1 MPKAI
6 LTCHQ
11 CGVQFVGR
19 PNRLHCSVGCRQ
31 QLEMRRREWEAQA
44 RHIRWLELN
53 ATAPEL
59 HRTKKQAAHWMA
71 QADAAR
77 VKLPPRP

>member
-6 LTCHQ
+6 LTCVQ
-11 CGVQFVGR
+11 CGVEFVGR
-19 PNRLHCSVGCRQ
+19 PNRLHCSVGCRRQ
-31 QLEMRRREWEAQA
+31 REMRRRQWEEAA
-44 RHIRWLELN
+44 RRVRWLERN

-77 VKLPPRP
+77 AKLPPRP